1 MGVICFSMEADNF
14 SQTQKSQKKKTI
26 HISETQFPGDF

>member
-14 SQTQKSQKKKTI
+14 SQTQKSQKKDYT
-26 HISETQFPGDF
+26 HIRDPVSW